1 MNKIIKTFIVLTLI
15 AVGSIVY
22 AGPKEEA
29 ILRLDLTN
37 AQIQSFEANYKLL
50 LIQRAQQEKALKDLV
65 AAEEKVKKPKKAA
78 KKATEEKR

>member
-1 MNKIIKTFIVLTLI
+1 MKKIITVVIMAFLI
-15 AVGSIVY
+15 SIGSLAF

>member
-1 MNKIIKTFIVLTLI
+1 MKKIVTGLVMAFLMTI
-15 AVGSIVY
+15 GSLAF

-29 ILRLDLTN
+29 VLRLDLTN
-37 AQIQSFEANYKLL
+37 SQIQAFQANYKLL
-50 LIQRAQQEKALKDLV
+50 LIQKAQQEKALADLV